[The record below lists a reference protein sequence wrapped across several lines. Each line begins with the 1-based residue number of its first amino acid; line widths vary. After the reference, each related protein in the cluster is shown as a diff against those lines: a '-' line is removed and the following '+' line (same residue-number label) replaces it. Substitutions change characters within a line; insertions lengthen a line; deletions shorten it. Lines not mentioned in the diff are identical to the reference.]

1 MRLCLAVAVLSSSLT
16 AVAAAADPT
25 FPYKARAATDGV
37 RLRCGPGEKYY
48 ATERVPPGAEIEVY
62 GHEQGWCK
70 IRPVAGSC
78 SWVSGRHLKLVAKG
92 LGEVLSDGVPS
103 QIGDRSG
110 DIGTAIQVRLK
121 RGEMVEVLGSKQ
133 VGSGGSATVWYKDGA
148 PFGRV
153 PLDSR
158 QIHQTAG
165 GPGAGGEIFQRQQ
178 HFAAETSHLPSVS
191 EEAAVAVTSGSNE
204 RVEAEAPVKPLV
216 KADAVSVPAIVPQ
229 PLPWTYERTDGPD
242 LPNPIRSSGS
252 SRLSEARAP
261 AAAQSIQSA
270 ETGQTAAGGYQAAW
284 DNANARL
291 TLMLSREPSTWN
303 CEDLARQIDSLSAQ
317 VHTAVERVQARQ
329 LADRVALAMEIKRRS
344 EMLDVPRSETGRE
357 SRQLADVQRA
367 RESTA
372 RGAVRNDRY
381 DGVGRLRPVKP
392 GKLGEPLYALSDEE
406 GKVRCYVNP
415 APGVNVRYYL
425 GRWVGINGIR
435 DMADGDTPVVTAKH
449 VTILEAERPT
459 ILR

>member
-16 AVAAAADPT
+16 AGAAAADPT

-37 RLRCGPGEKYY
+37 WLRCGPGEKYY

-133 VGSGGSATVWYKDGA
+133 VGSGGSATVWYKIA
-148 PFGRV
+148 PPSGEFRWIHGKYIKPLVVRERV
-153 PLDSR
+153 ARSSSGSNTSPR
-158 QIHQTAG
+158 QTA
-165 GPGAGGEIFQRQQ
+165 
-178 HFAAETSHLPSVS
+178 HLPSVS

-317 VHTAVERVQARQ
+317 AHTAVERVQARQ